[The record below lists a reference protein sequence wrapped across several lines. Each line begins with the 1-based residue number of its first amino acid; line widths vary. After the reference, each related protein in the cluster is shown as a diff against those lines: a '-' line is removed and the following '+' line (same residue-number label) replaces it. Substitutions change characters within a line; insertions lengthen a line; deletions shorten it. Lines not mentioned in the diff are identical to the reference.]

1 MHEQKLYSIHNI
13 SSHYHSDHYVYYIG
27 NDLDFIQDAIMPV
40 STAVTATSLVLL
52 IVKTTYVTYKVER
65 VLTAILGGLM
75 YIVITVRPLVIV
87 FSFIIYHI
95 NNILFL
101 LR

>member
-1 MHEQKLYSIHNI
+1 MHEQKINFINNI
-13 SSHYHSDHYVYYIG
+13 SSYHSDHYVYYIG
-27 NDLDFIQDAIMPV
+27 DDLDFIQDAIMPV